1 MKDVLQPVHPGKE
14 GPAWED
20 LARRPSRQEAHQE
33 SYASPEAVAFAR
45 SLLRAVLRSTCRLPL
60 SCAACLLGAEIVQT
74 DIKASVESIMAPAI
88 PIALRLS
95 GHLLLG
101 VCRIYSR
108 KVVYLYNESNEA
120 MVKTKMV
127 SASTTVR
134 YPAPAV
140 LPLPPARVS

>member
-1 MKDVLQPVHPGKE
+1 MFSPPP
-14 GPAWED
+14 PAAIY
-20 LARRPSRQEAHQE
+20 LCLT
-33 SYASPEAVAFAR
+33 AVCWLGR
-45 SLLRAVLRSTCRLPL
+45 
-60 SCAACLLGAEIVQT
+60 GAEIVQT

-127 SASTTVR
+127 RVR
-134 YPAPAV
+134 AARPARSDR
-140 LPLPPARVS
+140 PPAFMRSAACTPG

>member
-1 MKDVLQPVHPGKE
+1 MR
-14 GPAWED
+14 PAVPQS
-20 LARRPSRQEAHQE
+20 RR
-33 SYASPEAVAFAR
+33 AFAR
-45 SLLRAVLRSTCRLPL
+45 SLLRNNRRLPL
-60 SCAACLLGAEIVQT
+60 SCVACLLGAEIVQT

-127 SASTTVR
+127 SASAR
-134 YPAPAV
+134 HAAPAG
-140 LPLPPARVS
+140 LPLPSARVG

>member
-1 MKDVLQPVHPGKE
+1 MRRTSPRAHP
-14 GPAWED
+14 
-20 LARRPSRQEAHQE
+20 L
-33 SYASPEAVAFAR
+33 
-45 SLLRAVLRSTCRLPL
+45 
-60 SCAACLLGAEIVQT
+60 CAARQSTELLGLLGAEIVQT

-127 SASTTVR
+127 SASAR
-134 YPAPAV
+134 HAAPAG
-140 LPLPPARVS
+140 LPLPSARVG

>member
-1 MKDVLQPVHPGKE
+1 MRRTSPRAHP
-14 GPAWED
+14 
-20 LARRPSRQEAHQE
+20 L
-33 SYASPEAVAFAR
+33 
-45 SLLRAVLRSTCRLPL
+45 
-60 SCAACLLGAEIVQT
+60 CAARQSTELLGLLGAEIVQT

-127 SASTTVR
+127 SATHHA
-134 YPAPAV
+134 APAI
-140 LPLPPARVS
+140 LPLTSARVG